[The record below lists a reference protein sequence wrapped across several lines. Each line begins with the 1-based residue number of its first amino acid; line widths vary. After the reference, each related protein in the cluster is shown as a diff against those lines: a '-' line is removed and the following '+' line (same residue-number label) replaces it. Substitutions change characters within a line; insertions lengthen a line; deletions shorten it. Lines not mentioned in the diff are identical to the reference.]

1 MIDFQYAGTATD
13 GKPCQGSIRAP
24 SAEAARLRLIG
35 QGITPVSL
43 QGGDAAAAAMAAAKS
58 EEVRL
63 KRADILLF
71 TRELSHLKSA
81 NMPLDR
87 ALAMLQEIAN
97 NDRLKAF
104 VIRVTEGV
112 RGGKSLYLSLQPFER
127 DLGRRYL
134 VMIRAGEA
142 SGGLTTVLKE
152 LTGQLEADDKL
163 RNYIISSMTY
173 PFILAGVAV
182 LSVIILLAFVVPQF
196 REIFDSMGDALPFLT
211 RLVLNVSDF
220 VRSNWMLLLLVF
232 TAVAFV
238 LSRWAAS
245 PTGRIRLD
253 SGVLRM
259 PLMGDVLRNLQL
271 AIYFRTLG
279 GLLQRG
285 VPLVDALRIAS
296 DAVTNTAL
304 RKDLEPLV
312 GIVKSGKRLS
322 TGFTSAHFSQSST
335 QQLMRVAE
343 ETGDLDGTSLALADR
358 YEEEGRRTM
367 SRLLAAME
375 PLIIIILGVIV
386 AIIVIAILGGVL
398 SINDTVG
405 K

>member
-1 MIDFQYAGTATD
+1 M
-13 GKPCQGSIRAP
+13 
-24 SAEAARLRLIG
+24 
-35 QGITPVSL
+35 
-43 QGGDAAAAAMAAAKS
+43 
-58 EEVRL
+58 
-63 KRADILLF
+63 
-71 TRELSHLKSA
+71 
-81 NMPLDR
+81 
-87 ALAMLQEIAN
+87 
-97 NDRLKAF
+97 
-104 VIRVTEGV
+104 TEGV
-112 RGGKSLYLSLQPFER
+112 RSGKSLYISLQPFER

-142 SGGLTTVLKE
+142 SGGLTQVLKE

-173 PFILAGVAV
+173 PIILAGVAV
-182 LSVIILLAFVVPQF
+182 LSVVILLAFVVPQF
-196 REIFDSMGDALPFLT
+196 RQIFDSMGDALPFLT
-211 RLVLNVSDF
+211 RVVLNVSDF
-220 VRSNWMLLLLVF
+220 VRHNWMLLALV
-232 TAVAFV
+232 AVMVGFG
-238 LSRWAAS
+238 LSRWVAS
-245 PTGRIRLD
+245 PTGRMKVD
-253 SGVLRM
+253 SGILRM
-259 PLMGDVLRNLQL
+259 PLMGNVLRNLQL

-322 TGFTSAHFSQSST
+322 VGFDTPHFSQSST
-335 QQLMRVAE
+335 AQLMRVAE

-367 SRLLAAME
+367 TRLLAAME
-375 PLIIIILGVIV
+375 PLIIIVLGMIV
-386 AIIVIAILGGVL
+386 AVIIVAILGGVL
-398 SINDTVG
+398 AINDTVG

>member
-112 RGGKSLYLSLQPFER
+112 RGGKSLYTSLQPFER

-232 TAVAFV
+232 TAIAFV

-386 AIIVIAILGGVL
+386 AIIIIAILGGVL

>member
-112 RGGKSLYLSLQPFER
+112 RGGKSLYTSLQPFER

-386 AIIVIAILGGVL
+386 AIIIIAILGGVL

>member
-112 RGGKSLYLSLQPFER
+112 RGGKSLYTSLQPFER

-253 SGVLRM
+253 SSVLRM
-259 PLMGDVLRNLQL
+259 PLMGNVLRNLQL

-312 GIVKSGKRLS
+312 GVVKSGKRLS

-386 AIIVIAILGGVL
+386 AIIIIAILGGVL

>member
-1 MIDFQYAGTATD
+1 MIDYQYAGTATD

-24 SAEAARLRLIG
+24 SVEAARLRLIG
-35 QGITPVSL
+35 QGITPISL
-43 QGGDAAAAAMAAAKS
+43 RGGDGEAAAQLAATN

-63 KRADILLF
+63 KRADVLMF

-87 ALAMLQEIAN
+87 ALVMLQEIAN

-112 RGGKSLYLSLQPFER
+112 RSGKSLYTSLQPFER

-134 VMIRAGEA
+134 VMIRAG
-142 SGGLTTVLKE
+142 GLTQVLKE

-173 PFILAGVAV
+173 PIILAGVAV
-182 LSVIILLAFVVPQF
+182 LSVVILLAFVVPQF
-196 REIFDSMGDALPFLT
+196 RQIFDSMGDALPFLT
-211 RLVLNVSDF
+211 RVVLGVSDF
-220 VRSNWMLLLLVF
+220 VRHNWMLLALV
-232 TAVAFV
+232 AVMVGFG
-238 LSRWAAS
+238 LSRWVAS
-245 PTGRIRLD
+245 PAGRMKVD
-253 SGVLRM
+253 SGILRL
-259 PLMGDVLRNLQL
+259 PLMGNVLRNLQL

-322 TGFTSAHFSQSST
+322 VGFDTPHFSQSST
-335 QQLMRVAE
+335 AQLMRVAE

-367 SRLLAAME
+367 TRLLAAME
-375 PLIIIILGVIV
+375 PLIIIVLGMIV
-386 AIIVIAILGGVL
+386 AVIIVAILGGVL
-398 SINDTVG
+398 AINDTVG

>member
-112 RGGKSLYLSLQPFER
+112 RGGKSLYTSLQPFER

-220 VRSNWMLLLLVF
+220 VRSNWMLLLLIF

-259 PLMGDVLRNLQL
+259 PLMGNVLRNLQL

-322 TGFTSAHFSQSST
+322 TGFTSGHFSQSST

-386 AIIVIAILGGVL
+386 AIIIIAILGGVL

>member
-1 MIDFQYAGTATD
+1 MIDYQYAGTATD

-24 SAEAARLRLIG
+24 SVEAARLRLIG
-35 QGITPVSL
+35 QGITPISL
-43 QGGDAAAAAMAAAKS
+43 RGGEGEAAAALAAAPD
-58 EEVRL
+58 EVRL
-63 KRADILLF
+63 KRADVLMF

-87 ALAMLQEIAN
+87 ALVMLQEIAN

-112 RGGKSLYLSLQPFER
+112 RSGKSLYISLQPFER

-142 SGGLTTVLKE
+142 SGGLTQVLKE

-173 PFILAGVAV
+173 PIILAGVAV
-182 LSVIILLAFVVPQF
+182 LSVVILLAFVVPQF
-196 REIFDSMGDALPFLT
+196 RQIFDSMGDALPFLT
-211 RLVLNVSDF
+211 RVVLGVSDF
-220 VRSNWMLLLLVF
+220 VRHNWMLLALV
-232 TAVAFV
+232 AVMVGFA
-238 LSRWAAS
+238 LSRWVAS
-245 PTGRIRLD
+245 PAGRMKVD
-253 SGVLRM
+253 SGILRM
-259 PLMGDVLRNLQL
+259 PLMGNVLRNLQL

-322 TGFTSAHFSQSST
+322 VGFDTPHFSQSST
-335 QQLMRVAE
+335 AQLMRVAE

-367 SRLLAAME
+367 TRLLAAME
-375 PLIIIILGVIV
+375 PLIIIVLGMIV
-386 AIIVIAILGGVL
+386 AVIIVAILGGVL
-398 SINDTVG
+398 AINDTVG

>member
-43 QGGDAAAAAMAAAKS
+43 QGGDAAAAAMAATKS

-112 RGGKSLYLSLQPFER
+112 RGGKSLYTSLQPFER

-152 LTGQLEADDKL
+152 LTSQLEADDKL

-232 TAVAFV
+232 TIVVFL

-245 PTGRIRLD
+245 PAGRIRLD

-259 PLMGDVLRNLQL
+259 PLMGNVLRNLQL

-322 TGFTSAHFSQSST
+322 TGFGSAHFSQSST
-335 QQLMRVAE
+335 AQLMRVAE

-386 AIIVIAILGGVL
+386 AIIIIAILGGVL

>member
-1 MIDFQYAGTATD
+1 MIDYQYAGTATD

-35 QGITPVSL
+35 QGITPISL
-43 QGGDAAAAAMAAAKS
+43 RGGDGEGAAALAATS

-112 RGGKSLYLSLQPFER
+112 RGGKSLYHALLPFER

-196 REIFDSMGDALPFLT
+196 RQIFDSMGDALPYLT

-220 VRSNWMLLLLVF
+220 VRGNWILLLLVA
-232 TAVAFV
+232 TIAAFA
-238 LSRWAAS
+238 LSKWVAS
-245 PTGRIRLD
+245 PAGRMKLD
-253 SGVLRM
+253 SSLLRL
-259 PLMGDVLRNLQL
+259 PLLGNVLRNLQL

-285 VPLVDALRIAS
+285 VPLVDALRISS

-304 RKDLEPLV
+304 RTDLEPLV

-322 TGFTSAHFSQSST
+322 TGFGSAYFSQSST
-335 QQLMRVAE
+335 AQLMRVAE

-367 SRLLAAME
+367 TRLLAAME
-375 PLIIIILGVIV
+375 PLIIVILGVIV
-386 AIIVIAILGGVL
+386 AVIIVAILGGVL
-398 SINDTVG
+398 AINDTVG

>member
-87 ALAMLQEIAN
+87 ALVMLQEIAN

-112 RGGKSLYLSLQPFER
+112 RSGKSLYISLQPFER

-142 SGGLTTVLKE
+142 SGSPRRISGLPSF
-152 LTGQLEADDKL
+152 G
-163 RNYIISSMTY
+163 SSTSS
-173 PFILAGVAV
+173 PSNSRWSITSRQPGGE
-182 LSVIILLAFVVPQF
+182 VVDHGPVHD
-196 REIFDSMGDALPFLT
+196 RIHRTRGLPEDHPVQ
-211 RLVLNVSDF
+211 RLVLALRDH
-220 VRSNWMLLLLVF
+220 L
-232 TAVAFV
+232 V
-238 LSRWAAS
+238 LSPSVHRQDRRRRRPLAAGGLRRRPWRGRWTCAI
-245 PTGRIRLD
+245 P
-253 SGVLRM
+253 M
-259 PLMGDVLRNLQL
+259 PLGLRRQ
-271 AIYFRTLG
+271 AAK
-279 GLLQRG
+279 Q
-285 VPLVDALRIAS
+285 VMP
-296 DAVTNTAL
+296 
-304 RKDLEPLV
+304 
-312 GIVKSGKRLS
+312 S
-322 TGFTSAHFSQSST
+322 TP
-335 QQLMRVAE
+335 
-343 ETGDLDGTSLALADR
+343 
-358 YEEEGRRTM
+358 GRR
-367 SRLLAAME
+367 RVRPGIRRRA
-375 PLIIIILGVIV
+375 PG
-386 AIIVIAILGGVL
+386 
-398 SINDTVG
+398 
-405 K
+405 

>member
-1 MIDFQYAGTATD
+1 
-13 GKPCQGSIRAP
+13 
-24 SAEAARLRLIG
+24 
-35 QGITPVSL
+35 
-43 QGGDAAAAAMAAAKS
+43 
-58 EEVRL
+58 
-63 KRADILLF
+63 
-71 TRELSHLKSA
+71 
-81 NMPLDR
+81 MPLDR

-112 RGGKSLYLSLQPFER
+112 RGGKSLYTSLQPFER

-259 PLMGDVLRNLQL
+259 PLMGNVLRNLQL

-386 AIIVIAILGGVL
+386 AIIIIAILGGVL